1 MILYLV
7 FLISF
12 TLIVVLF
19 AVFRMNIINTSTVAL
34 LISGRS
40 TDFEKNE
47 DNLIEFIRSLEKQ
60 GCKVDTYISIDKHLS
75 TNIPN
80 VKLYK
85 VEQELANTAE
95 VNYEMDRVNRLY
107 ESVENKNKY
116 DWFVRINPD
125 SRIVEFALITEWH
138 TEKVSAK
145 LRFSSDAEL
154 IDPHAF
160 SNEYPAYA
168 KVNVADDRVYIV
180 PKSIHDKVFRSVRG
194 DYMYPTD
201 PSLAYYRPE
210 YQFYNMLSSNGVEI
224 HPIVWI
230 GGSYRE
236 TWYKSV

>member
-1 MILYLV
+1 MILFV
-7 FLISF
+7 IFLIILALF
-12 TLIVVLF
+12 VFIF
-19 AVFRMNIINTSTVAL
+19 AVFRMNQISTSTVAL

-47 DNLIEFIRSLEKQ
+47 TNLIEFIRSLEKQ
-60 GCKVDTYISIDKHLS
+60 GCKVDTYISTDKHLS
-75 TNIPN
+75 INVPN

-85 VEQELANTAE
+85 VEQDLTNTAE
-95 VNYEMDRVNRLY
+95 VNYEMDRVSRLY
-107 ESVENKNKY
+107 ESVGNKNKY
-116 DWFVRINPD
+116 DWFIRIHPD
-125 SRIVEFALITEWH
+125 SRIIEFALMTEWH

-154 IDPHAF
+154 VDPHAF

-168 KVNVADDRVYIV
+168 KVNVADDRVFIV
-180 PKSIHDKVFRSVRG
+180 PKSIHDKVFRTVRG

-201 PSLAYYRPE
+201 PSLAYYRSE

-230 GGSYRE
+230 GGSYRSS
-236 TWYKSV
+236 WYKSV